1 MQIRK
6 LVHVLHGVYDARE
19 VGDLVFELDD
29 LVRLA
34 GGVRLG
40 VIHRFLKFVGCA
52 FLIKLHD
59 VGNRLCYS
67 VPCTSPPPEV
77 AGVTR
82 GVYRGRIVEVPG
94 HAHVL
99 VVPGH
104 AHVLVQ
110 VPGHAQENNT
120 RQTGNHHDRPDPSGR
135 LRYSSARRAVDERR
149 ALVIRRRGDVRCL
162 DVHRDV
168 SKRAPQGRACRCA
181 VRWIALLNAFFPKTF
196 NMHDFTRHLDRATHF
211 WTLHGFTLLVKDI
224 TRR

>member
-1 MQIRK
+1 MVGLGDDLRVQ
-6 LVHVLHGVYDARE
+6 G
-19 VGDLVFELDD
+19 GDLVREVRGVVGLGGDLRLQGGD
-29 LVRLA
+29 LVRLD
-34 GGVRLG
+34 
-40 VIHRFLKFVGCA
+40 IHLVFP
-52 FLIKLHD
+52 LINFALPVQLHD
-59 VGNRLCYS
+59 VGNPTACPSL
-67 VPCTSPPPEV
+67 PPEV
-77 AGVTR
+77 TGIAR
-82 GVYRGRIVEVPG
+82 GVHRGRILG
-94 HAHVL
+94 
-99 VVPGH
+99 VPGH

-110 VPGHAQENNT
+110 VPGHAQEKNT

-224 TRR
+224 TRLKTKWDQ

>member
-1 MQIRK
+1 MHFSTPRGGWS
-6 LVHVLHGVYDARE
+6 HPVYCGRWS
-19 VGDLVFELDD
+19 
-29 LVRLA
+29 
-34 GGVRLG
+34 
-40 VIHRFLKFVGCA
+40 H
-52 FLIKLHD
+52 
-59 VGNRLCYS
+59 
-67 VPCTSPPPEV
+67 P
-77 AGVTR
+77 
-82 GVYRGRIVEVPG
+82 VYCGRIFE
-94 HAHVL
+94 
-99 VVPGH
+99 VPGH

-135 LRYSSARRAVDERR
+135 LRYSSARRDERR
-149 ALVIRRRGDVRCL
+149 ALTIRRHGDVRCL

-196 NMHDFTRHLDRATHF
+196 NVHDFTRHLDRATHF